1 MLLKDAVVLITGSN
15 RGIGLEFAK
24 AALTRGARKVYAT
37 LGWEQ
42 EYFLIDE
49 SLIPMIADSLPRS
62 FSLLKRRDQW
72 WADRERKVIAESRM
86 YRVTLVDWEGYFALN
101 VEPIEDRR
109 VTALAI
115 HGLDATAT
123 SIFDALAD
131 QGLKLRV
138 RCTGWTTGLYCPRQA
153 LAA

>member
-1 MLLKDAVVLITGSN
+1 MGVGN
-15 RGIGLEFAK
+15 YFH
-24 AALTRGARKVYAT
+24 RGAKTVYIDH
-37 LGWEQ
+37 GEIYGDEPDDVFDRQ
-42 EYFLIDE
+42 FLIDE

-62 FSLLKRRDQW
+62 FALLKRRDQW